1 MSNIYKVILVK
12 SNMCGHCQN
21 FEPIYTFAQ
30 KMDVPGYK
38 SVEFEDYDMLQSNLK
53 ESFESKYRDLASK
66 IEYYPT
72 VFVLIDKGDKV
83 HSGMIENTRV
93 PDNLEE
99 DKTQQ
104 KEAAKKF
111 ITNIINGFK
120 TLESDGKS
128 LFLESKTEQVG
139 AGQIGAG
146 QSNNCCSI
154 ENNNLN
160 LNYKNK
166 YLKYKNKYLELKKK
180 I

>member
-12 SNMCGHCQN
+12 SNMCDHCQN
-21 FEPIYTFAQ
+21 FEPIYDFAQ

-93 PDNLEE
+93 TDNLEDE
-99 DKTQQ
+99 TQQ

-139 AGQIGAG
+139 AGQIGTG